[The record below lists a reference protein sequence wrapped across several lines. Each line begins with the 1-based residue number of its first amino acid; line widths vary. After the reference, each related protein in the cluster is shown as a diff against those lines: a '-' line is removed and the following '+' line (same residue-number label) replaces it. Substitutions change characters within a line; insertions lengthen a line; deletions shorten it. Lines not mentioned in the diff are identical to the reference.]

1 MLRPK
6 VKNTTHKFQCP
17 KQTARKSHEQPSSS
31 KRKGLGSERQHFR
44 NIQECMGLDL
54 HAVNEFGGPHLIFHE
69 INSENPNR
77 SEPQQPSQKVGILD
91 LTSLVPSVVHRRTGF
106 EDLVQLLSF
115 TAVVCG
121 GSFELTTKT
130 VTTKLS
136 FMEEWFLYFE
146 WMYHRSRTRF
156 EDLTKDYNV
165 SYKTAKR
172 VFRSKLQIAMR
183 ARSRWPA
190 YALHEEDKKFR
201 AEHWNEHFN
210 DKTRVVMHDNTNV
223 PLPAPSDAALNRAT
237 HLDYYG
243 ECCAKG
249 GAALQLCGWI
259 RALELCTGS
268 IPDTSY
274 IDLVKVLKE
283 QKEFAESDV
292 STENGFLNIFDKGY
306 RCTLAAL
313 KEGQKC
319 WQPDFAQSDKQFSR
333 DSTLHSAGVAVVRSG
348 NERAVKTMKLSWQI
362 RNGVVSPNQD
372 LRIVA
377 DHWLAWGFQVNFMYS
392 TVL

>member
-1 MLRPK
+1 
-6 VKNTTHKFQCP
+6 
-17 KQTARKSHEQPSSS
+17 
-31 KRKGLGSERQHFR
+31 
-44 NIQECMGLDL
+44 
-54 HAVNEFGGPHLIFHE
+54 
-69 INSENPNR
+69 
-77 SEPQQPSQKVGILD
+77 
-91 LTSLVPSVVHRRTGF
+91 VH
-106 EDLVQLLSF
+106 LSF
-115 TAVVCG
+115 V
-121 GSFELTTKT
+121 
-130 VTTKLS
+130 
-136 FMEEWFLYFE
+136 
-146 WMYHRSRTRF
+146 
-156 EDLTKDYNV
+156 
-165 SYKTAKR
+165 
-172 VFRSKLQIAMR
+172 
-183 ARSRWPA
+183 
-190 YALHEEDKKFR
+190 
-201 AEHWNEHFN
+201 
-210 DKTRVVMHDNTNV
+210 
-223 PLPAPSDAALNRAT
+223 
-237 HLDYYG
+237 
-243 ECCAKG
+243 
-249 GAALQLCGWI
+249 
-259 RALELCTGS
+259 LE
-268 IPDTSY
+268 IFKDTSY